1 MGLMPEFRWSDID
14 VAQVRAPPS
23 GLVVELNIASGKQV
37 VRDSKPAA
45 SQ

>member
-1 MGLMPEFRWSDID
+1 MD
-14 VAQVRAPPS
+14 VAQASAHPP
-23 GLVVELNIASGKQV
+23 GLVVELKIASGKLV